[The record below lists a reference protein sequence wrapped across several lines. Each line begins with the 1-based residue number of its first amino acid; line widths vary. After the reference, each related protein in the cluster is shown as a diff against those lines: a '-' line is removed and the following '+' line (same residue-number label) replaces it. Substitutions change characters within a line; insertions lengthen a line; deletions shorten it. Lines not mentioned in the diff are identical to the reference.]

1 MTTITLVR
9 HGQANTAARDEQSY
23 DQLSALGHQQAAW
36 LGEYLRETEEPVMR
50 VYAGSLRRHR
60 ETAASMGLASMGLT
74 PEIDPRL
81 NELSYFGMAQIAA
94 DTHGLP
100 HPENREEFAAHMP
113 RLFDLWQQDALPG
126 APETFTDFENR
137 TRAALAEIAAGQ
149 GPAVVV
155 TSGGLIGMVMRQV
168 MGLSMQTMAHAC
180 LAIMNTSLHQMHP
193 VGGTP
198 ILVQFNAVPHLDRPD
213 RRYARTHL

>member
-9 HGQANTAARDEQSY
+9 HGQANTTARDEHSY
-23 DQLSALGHQQAAW
+23 DQLSALGHQQAQW
-36 LGEYLRETEEPVMR
+36 LGEHLRAIEEPVMR

-60 ETAASMGLASMGLT
+60 ETAAGMGLV

-81 NELSYFGMAQIAA
+81 NELSYFGMAHIAA
-94 DTHGLP
+94 DVHGLA
-100 HPENREEFAAHMP
+100 HPENREEFSTHMP

-126 APETFTDFENR
+126 APESFADFETR
-137 TRAALAEIAAGQ
+137 TRAALADIAAGA

-168 MGLSMQTMAHAC
+168 MGLSMQSMAHAC
-180 LAIMNTSLHQMHP
+180 LAIMNTSLHQLHP
-193 VGGTP
+193 VAGTP

>member
-9 HGQANTAARDEQSY
+9 HGQANTAARDEISY

-36 LGEYLRETEEPVMR
+36 LGDHLRDTQEPVMR

-60 ETAASMGLASMGLT
+60 ETAAAMGLT

-81 NELSYFGMAQIAA
+81 NELAYFGMAQIAA
-94 DTHGLP
+94 DVHGLG
-100 HPENREEFAAHMP
+100 HPENREQFATHMP

-126 APETFTDFENR
+126 APETFVDFENR
-137 TRAALAEIAAGQ
+137 TRAALADIAAGQ

-168 MGLSMQTMAHAC
+168 MGLSIQTMAHAC
-180 LAIMNTSLHQMHP
+180 LAIMNTSLHQLHP
-193 VGGTP
+193 VAGTP
-198 ILVQFNAVPHLDRPD
+198 ILVQFNAVTHLDRPD